1 MDDYSLFTQLV
12 YKKSGI
18 DLSAY
23 KEKQMKRRIGS
34 LAARRGFSKLT
45 DYFECLDRDE
55 RLYYEFI
62 NYITI
67 NVSEFFRNPSQWRVL
82 KQEIIPA
89 LLGEK
94 KTLKIWSCACST
106 GEEPYSLVM
115 LLTDFLR
122 LEEIRVLATDIDEEA
137 MRKAREGVY
146 SENSLKNLPPE
157 LVNRFFDFSAG
168 KYRISDQVKRRVEFK
183 KLDLLKDPFPSLCDL
198 IVCRNVLI
206 YFTEHAK
213 QKLYSKFSSALAESG
228 VLFVGSTE
236 QIVHPQMY
244 NLKPIRAF
252 FYHKNS

>member
-1 MDDYSLFTQLV
+1 MDDYGLFIKLI
-12 YKKSGI
+12 YNKSGI

-45 DYFECLDRDE
+45 DYFACLDRDE
-55 RLYYEFI
+55 KLYFEFI

-67 NVSEFFRNPSQWRVL
+67 NVSEFFRNPGQWEVL
-82 KQEIIPA
+82 KREIIPA
-89 LLGEK
+89 LLKEK
-94 KTLKIWSCACST
+94 KALKIWSCACST

-115 LLTDFLR
+115 LLSDFLR
-122 LEEIRVLATDIDEEA
+122 LEEIKVLATDIDEEA

-146 SENSLKNLPPE
+146 SENSLKSMPPE
-157 LVNRFFDFSAG
+157 LVNRFFDYSDG

-183 KLDLLKDPFPSLCDL
+183 KLDLLRDPFPSLCDL

-206 YFTEHAK
+206 YFTEQAK
-213 QKLYSKFSSALAESG
+213 QQLYGKFSSALAKSG

-236 QIVHPQMY
+236 QIVQPHIY

-252 FYHKNS
+252 FYHKNG